1 MHIKF
6 SFLINTD
13 ATLVGAKLFGHETV
27 VLELDVGNKI
37 ATISMSRD
45 EAMSLMDALKSV
57 GVAAPV
63 ALGSVVLPKG
73 RP

>member
-13 ATLVGAKLFGHETV
+13 ADLIGAKLFGHETV
-27 VLELDVGNKI
+27 VLELDVGGKV

-45 EAMSLMDALKSV
+45 EAARLMEALKGV
-57 GVAAPV
+57 GVAMPV
-63 ALGSVVLPKG
+63 TIGSVVLPKG

>member
-45 EAMSLMDALKSV
+45 EAMSLMDALKGV
-57 GVAAPV
+57 GVSAPV
-63 ALGSVVLPKG
+63 TIGSVVLPKG
-73 RP
+73 RS

>member
-13 ATLVGAKLFGHETV
+13 ATLIGAKSLGGDSV
-27 VLELDVGNKI
+27 VLELNVGNKV

-45 EAMSLMDALKSV
+45 EAAHLVDALKGV
-57 GVAAPV
+57 GVSAPITI
-63 ALGSVVLPKG
+63 GSVVLPKK
-73 RP
+73 